1 MVLCGH
7 SGIKSD
13 VVQRLYVPLAV
24 LSVNSRNIR
33 VRAVRQRITITDSA
47 SLEHLVVC
55 DEPHGKGLEFVRKR
69 LVYQQRLI
77 DHGLR
82 LSGNA
87 CAVKSGQRI
96 GDKNVIRKR
105 ARAAAADRA
114 CIL

>member
-33 VRAVRQRITITDSA
+33 VRAVRQRITITD
-47 SLEHLVVC
+47 
-55 DEPHGKGLEFVRKR
+55 GKGLEFVRKR

>member
-24 LSVNSRNIR
+24 LSVNSGNIR
-33 VRAVRQRITITDSA
+33 VRAVRQRITITDSD
-47 SLEHLVVC
+47 SLEHLAVC
-55 DEPHGKGLEFVRKR
+55 DKPHGKGLEFVRKR
-69 LVYQQRLI
+69 LVY
-77 DHGLR
+77 R